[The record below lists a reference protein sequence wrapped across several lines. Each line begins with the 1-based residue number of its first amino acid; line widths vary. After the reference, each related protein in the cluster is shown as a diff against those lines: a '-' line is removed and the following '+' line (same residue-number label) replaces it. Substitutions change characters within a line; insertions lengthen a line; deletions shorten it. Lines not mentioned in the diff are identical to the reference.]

1 MRRRGITYDSLSYGS
16 ALTRRVLKEALR
28 RAEREVGFDWQGGRL
43 FLEAYP
49 QDEGGCVVLVTRLE
63 EEEEERPA
71 PRKNE
76 LRLFTFG
83 SADDLLDAL
92 RAGAL
97 SAGMGE
103 LYRFEGRYL
112 LLTRG
117 EFPGLLEFAREER
130 PGSGGRAGAGVK
142 KGFQK
147 RGTPGRLSRGALLI
161 CGLGGEP
168 EARAEAGKQFA

>member
-1 MRRRGITYDSLSYGS
+1 MKVTVLCEDKIKITFDREELHRRGITYDSLSYGS

-49 QDEGGCVVLVTRLE
+49 QDEGGCVVLVTRLG

-103 LYRFEGRYL
+103 LYLFEGRYL

-117 EFPGLLEFAREER
+117 EFPELLEFARQER
-130 PGSGGRAGAGVK
+130 PGR
-142 KGFQK
+142 FL
-147 RGTPGRLSRGALLI
+147 RERLR
-161 CGLGGEP
+161 
-168 EARAEAGKQFA
+168 EAGERVRV

>member
-1 MRRRGITYDSLSYGS
+1 MKVTMLCEDKIKITFDREELRRRGITYDSLSYSS
-16 ALTRRVLKEALR
+16 AVTRRVLKEALR

-49 QDEGGCVVLVTRLE
+49 QDEGGCVVLVTRLGE
-63 EEEEERPA
+63 EEEEQRPA

-97 SAGMGE
+97 SDGMGE
-103 LYRFEGRYL
+103 LYLFEGRYL

-117 EFPGLLEFAREER
+117 EFPGLLEFAREGRPEKFLRER
-130 PGSGGRAGAGVK
+130 LR
-142 KGFQK
+142 
-147 RGTPGRLSRGALLI
+147 
-161 CGLGGEP
+161 
-168 EARAEAGKQFA
+168 EAGERVRV